1 MKKFKHEVAET
12 MQVLGATL
20 KIKWAIAVIAVFVI
34 AAVGLCGGNY
44 HAVAHFVMSYYAL
57 IFIESIA
64 VGIWTLCH
72 ITTDKHQ

>member
-12 MQVLGATL
+12 MKVLGATL
-20 KIKWAIAVIAVFVI
+20 KIKWVIAVIAVFVI

-44 HAVAHFVMSYYAL
+44 HAVARFVMSYYIL
-57 IFIESIA
+57 IFMESVI

-72 ITTDKHQ
+72 VSTDKHQ